1 MDFLDVFNISASG
14 LTAERIRMQAV
25 ASNMANARTTRTPD
39 GGPYLRQM
47 PVFRAMP
54 SAGARG
60 FEQYLSEV
68 VVEEIETSSEP
79 PVLVYDPTHPDANG
93 DGYVNYPNVNILE
106 EMVDMLTTARSYE
119 ANTTAVEVTRQMCNT
134 AIDIGRR

>member
-1 MDFLDVFNISASG
+1 
-14 LTAERIRMQAV
+14 MQAV